1 MTGSLHVAVLAK
13 QVPQHD
19 DLRLDADGRLRRE
32 GRPLE
37 MNPYC
42 RRAVAKGVELA
53 RSTGGTCT
61 VVTLGP
67 PAAAEVLRE
76 AIAWG
81 ADGGVLV
88 TDPALAGSDTLVT
101 ARALAAALRLL
112 AGGRGAPYDLVV
124 AGLGSVDAD
133 TGQVAPQVA
142 EMLDLPLLTGVRD
155 LSVEERTLHARCE
168 RDDGYQTARITLP
181 AVISVAERSCD
192 PCKVP
197 PQERT
202 GDDRITVLTTADLG
216 PGPWG
221 AAGSP
226 TRVDEVRTDP
236 GNRAGVRL
244 SGPVERQVR
253 EAVALL
259 AASGAL
265 DRPAPAPDGATTLGT
280 AHRAAGAWDGAWAG
294 EEVRTGV
301 PDPAAV
307 VTVLAETGRERVT
320 RELLSA
326 AARLG
331 AERAVLLCGQ
341 APDPRTAWAWGA
353 DEIVVARPDAEDLAA
368 AAVHL
373 LEGAG
378 AGTVLAP
385 GTTWGR
391 EVAARVAA
399 RLGAGLVGDA
409 ETLEAPA
416 GRLVC
421 WKSTAGG
428 RARVSVH
435 SPVQMATV
443 RPGVVP
449 ALPPRSGGAAPVS
462 PVRLPARGR
471 VTVTERVAEDDPA
484 DLAAARVVVGVGQG
498 VDPER
503 YAELKP
509 LLDVLDAELAATRK
523 VTDRGW
529 LPRSRQIG
537 ITGRAVAPDLYVLLG
552 ASGKNTHMSGVRR
565 AGFVLAVNPDPGAP
579 VFASADAG
587 VVAGWAEAVPLL
599 VTELRALLGRNAA
612 PLAVPGMPETVSV
625 RSWTSR

>member
-1 MTGSLHVAVLAK
+1 MAGSLRIAVLAK
-13 QVPQHD
+13 QVPLHD
-19 DLRLDADGRLRRE
+19 DLCLDSDGRLRRE

-42 RRAVAKGVELA
+42 RRAVAKGVETA
-53 RSTGGTCT
+53 RATGGACT
-61 VVTLGP
+61 VYTLGP

-81 ADGGVLV
+81 ADDGVLI
-88 TDPALAGSDTLVT
+88 TDPVLAGSDTLAT
-101 ARALAAALRLL
+101 ARALAAALRRD
-112 AGGRGAPYDLVV
+112 GPYDLVV

-142 EMLDLPLLTGVRD
+142 ELLDLPLLTGVRD
-155 LSVEERTLHARCE
+155 LTVEGRTLHARCE
-168 RDDGYQTARITLP
+168 RDDGHMTAWTRVP

-197 PQERT
+197 QDRRA
-202 GDDRITVLTTADLG
+202 GDDRITVLTSADLG

-221 AAGSP
+221 AVGSP
-226 TRVDEVRTDP
+226 TRVDEVLTAAPR
-236 GNRAGVRL
+236 RAGVRL
-244 SGPVERQVR
+244 SGSVERQVR
-253 EAVALL
+253 KAVALL

-265 DRPAPAPDGATTLGT
+265 SRPASFPGPGAATLAPPGG
-280 AHRAAGAWDGAWAG
+280 
-294 EEVRTGV
+294 TGV
-301 PDPAAV
+301 AGGV

-326 AARLG
+326 AAALG
-331 AERAVLLCGQ
+331 ADRTVLLCGRR
-341 APDPRTAWAWGA
+341 PDPHTAWSWGA
-353 DEIVVARPDAEDLAA
+353 DEVVVTRPEAEDLATA
-368 AAVHL
+368 AAL
-373 LEGAG
+373 LLADAG
-378 AGTVLAP
+378 TGTVLAP

-391 EVAARVAA
+391 EAAARLAA

-409 ETLEAPA
+409 ETLETAD

-421 WKSTAGG
+421 WKSTAAGL
-428 RARVSVH
+428 ARVSVH
-435 SPVQMATV
+435 SPVQLATV
-443 RPGVVP
+443 RPGVLPV
-449 ALPPRSGGAAPVS
+449 LPPRAAGAAPITTAHVE
-462 PVRLPARGR
+462 ARGR
-471 VTVTERVAEDDPA
+471 VTVSERVAEDDPA

-537 ITGRAVAPDLYVLLG
+537 ITGRAVAPALYVLLG

-565 AGFVLAVNPDPGAP
+565 AGFVLAVNPDPHAP
-579 VFASADAG
+579 VFSCADAG
-587 VVAGWAEAVPLL
+587 VVADWAEAVPAL
-599 VTELRALLGRNAA
+599 VGELRSLTG
-612 PLAVPGMPETVSV
+612 
-625 RSWTSR
+625 